1 MTTSPRTFQASAI
14 LREVAEALDITP
26 SQRERA
32 IESYTKLGEFLCEPG
47 TLLAPFSPSV
57 YPQGSFEI
65 GTVTKPLHRDEDFDL
80 DAVCR
85 VNTTT
90 SRHTQAQVKD
100 MLGLRLNQSP
110 NYSRML
116 QPEKRRCW
124 RLDYAEATK
133 FHMDL
138 LPAIPDD
145 GNYLIAQGINPAY
158 CEAPICLTD
167 NKESDNKSSNY
178 YQLHAR
184 WHRSNPKGYAIWF
197 REQMAVQLAEAL
209 QARAL
214 EVRMSVDEVSF
225 YEVKTPLQRAI
236 QLMKRHRSKTYGQDE
251 DRPISIIITTLAARA
266 YADHPET
273 DLYEALTTLLDRM
286 PYYIEKKV
294 IKGKEV
300 DWIGSP
306 VTPFENY
313 ADKWIET
320 PRKRLLFYQ
329 WLTLAKSDFTNAF
342 AKHGLG
348 AIGTDLKAC
357 LGDRVVERAL
367 SNYGQQFNNART
379 QGGLYVAPAT
389 GTLNTSGQGKQ
400 VKDHRF
406 YGH

>member
-14 LREVAEALDITP
+14 LRDVADALDITMP
-26 SQRERA
+26 QRERA

-47 TLLAPFSPSV
+47 TLLAPLSPSV

-85 VNTTT
+85 VNTTN

-100 MLGLRLNQSP
+100 MLGVRLKQSP
-110 NYSRML
+110 NYIRML

-145 GNYLIAQGINPAY
+145 GNYLIAQGITPAY

-167 NKESDNKSSNY
+167 NKSKDY
-178 YQLHAR
+178 YQYQAN
-184 WHRSNPKGYAIWF
+184 WHRSNPKGYVIWF

-209 QARAL
+209 KARAL
-214 EVRMSVDEVSF
+214 EVRMSIDEVSF

-236 QLMKRHRSKTYGQDE
+236 QLMKRHRSKAYGQDE

-273 DLYEALTTLLDRM
+273 DLYQALITLLDRM

-342 AKHGLG
+342 AQHGLE

-357 LGDRVVERAL
+357 LGDRIVERAL
-367 SNYGQQFNNART
+367 SNYGQRFNTART
-379 QGGLYVAPAT
+379 QGGLYVAPET
-389 GTLNTSGQGKQ
+389 GILNTSGQGKQ

-406 YGH
+406 YGHS